1 MSGGKVTVD
10 ELKAALQLY
19 YERSGEIGICVYAVM
34 KDAGNPGPFK
44 LDIEADAQHELKD
57 LFLQSLRD
65 GISNKE
71 DLSVISLSA
80 ADERVSAV
88 YVYDLDV
95 PEELASLDVVAA
107 RDDLP
112 SLNFNENSLASIKA
126 LLIEIGD
133 DRGQV
138 VLYKTMAAVNIFG
151 RKSFFLRKSARR
163 LARLNEEFLRIS
175 AGFQMMR
182 INGELLVLDL
192 EALEHSFGFHDVI
205 KREAASGVAAIVA
218 AELVTNP
225 DVLIELIDDV
235 KYARRLTK
243 VAKASP
249 VLEAGISGGS
259 IVLFCS
265 TFPHLIGRIRFNE
278 TGDKV
283 ILDTKVSKDL
293 FIKVLMDDFLTS
305 ELTRFHYA
313 SVAKDA
319 VEPVEEQGEV

>member
-1 MSGGKVTVD
+1 MTID
-10 ELKAALQLY
+10 ELKAALRIY
-19 YERSGEIGICVYAVM
+19 YQRSAEIGVCVYAVM
-34 KDAGNPGPFK
+34 KDADNPGPFK
-44 LDIEADAQHELKD
+44 LDIEAEAQQGLKD

-65 GISNKE
+65 GISNKGE
-71 DLSVISLSA
+71 LSVIPLSA
-80 ADERVSAV
+80 ADERVNAV

-95 PEELASLDVVAA
+95 PEELASLEMVAA

-112 SLNFNENSLASIKA
+112 SLNLNESSLTSIKA
-126 LLIEIGD
+126 LIIEIGD

-138 VLYKTMAAVNIFG
+138 ILYKTMAAVNIFG
-151 RKSFFLRKSARR
+151 RKSFFLHKSARR

-175 AGFQMMR
+175 ASFQMMR
-182 INGELLVLDL
+182 IKGKLLILDL

-205 KREAASGVAAIVA
+205 KREAASGIAAIVA

-225 DVLIELIDDV
+225 DVLSELIDDV

-249 VLEAGISGGS
+249 VLEAGVSGKS
-259 IVLFCS
+259 VVLFCS
-265 TFPHLIGRIRFNE
+265 TFPRLVGRIRFNE
-278 TGDKV
+278 AGDKV

-305 ELTRFHYA
+305 ELTKFHYA

-319 VEPVEEQGEV
+319 VEPIEEQGGA